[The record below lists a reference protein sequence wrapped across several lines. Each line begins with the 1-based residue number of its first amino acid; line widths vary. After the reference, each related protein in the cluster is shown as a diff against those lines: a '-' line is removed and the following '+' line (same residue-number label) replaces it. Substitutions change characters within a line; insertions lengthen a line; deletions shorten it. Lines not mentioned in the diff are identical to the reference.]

1 MPFLLFQ
8 KDWLHLLFYFNGNE
22 TDEWFLITSFCFFP
36 LNCCNNK
43 TCILTIR
50 YFLRKI
56 FYGFTVIWGIVTLV
70 FLLFNV
76 LPDDPARLTLGQ
88 RSDLASVENVRKE
101 LNLDKPVG
109 VRYLLYL
116 NDLSP
121 LSLHEKKTDNIE
133 KYKPY
138 VSLNV
143 SSHKELLFKNPYLGR
158 SYQSKRLVWD
168 VLSDALPGTII
179 LAFAAIIFATFLG
192 IALGVLAALKK
203 DTWLDTSAI
212 LASVTGISAPSF
224 FAGLL
229 IAYIFGYALSNI
241 TGLGM
246 VGSLWE
252 YDTFGGRYLAVK
264 NLILPALT
272 LGIRP
277 LAIITQLT
285 RSSLLDVLSQDY
297 IRTAYAKGLKKYQVI
312 WRHALPNA
320 LNPVVTAISGWL
332 AELMAGS
339 FFVEFIFSWKGI
351 GKLTV
356 DSLDK
361 FDFPI
366 VMGAILITA
375 TIFVLVNMLTDLL
388 YTKIDPRVKLR

>member
-1 MPFLLFQ
+1 M
-8 KDWLHLLFYFNGNE
+8 
-22 TDEWFLITSFCFFP
+22 
-36 LNCCNNK
+36 
-43 TCILTIR
+43 
-50 YFLRKI
+50 
-56 FYGFTVIWGIVTLV
+56 YGLAVLWGVVSLV

-76 LPDDPARLTLGQ
+76 LPGDPARLTLGQ
-88 RSDLASVENVRKE
+88 RSDLASLENVRKE
-101 LNLDKPVG
+101 LNLDKPVFT
-109 VRYLLYL
+109 RYLLYL

-121 LSLHEKKTDNIE
+121 IGLHNSDSVAHLKYQPYLSIPLGKEKEIA
-133 KYKPY
+133 
-138 VSLNV
+138 L
-143 SSHKELLFKNPYLGR
+143 KNPYLGR

-179 LAFAAIIFATFLG
+179 LALSAILFATVFG
-192 IALGVLAALKK
+192 IALGVVAALNKN
-203 DTWLDTSAI
+203 TWLDTTSI
-212 LASVTGISAPSF
+212 LASVAGISAPSF

-229 IAYIFGYALSNI
+229 IAYLFGYVFSGI
-241 TGLGM
+241 TGLSM

-252 YDTFGGRYLAVK
+252 YDTFGGRYLSIK

-285 RSSLLDVLSQDY
+285 RSSLLDVLTQDY
-297 IRTAYAKGLKKYQVI
+297 IRTAYAKGLKKRQVI

-332 AELMAGS
+332 AELLAGS

-361 FDFPI
+361 FDFPV

-375 TIFVLVNMLTDLL
+375 SIFVLVNMLTDLL
-388 YTKIDPRVKLR
+388 YAKIDPRVKLG